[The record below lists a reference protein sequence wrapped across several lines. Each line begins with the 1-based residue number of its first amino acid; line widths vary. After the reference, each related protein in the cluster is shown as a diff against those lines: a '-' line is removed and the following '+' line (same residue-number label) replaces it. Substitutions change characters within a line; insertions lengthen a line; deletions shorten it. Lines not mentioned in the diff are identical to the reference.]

1 MNSAGYYFTRM
12 CLGSET
18 LYYKEHIYLKVWYE
32 INVEMHFKNGIL
44 VSMEQGDEKRMD
56 VDDRDNR

>member
-1 MNSAGYYFTRM
+1 M